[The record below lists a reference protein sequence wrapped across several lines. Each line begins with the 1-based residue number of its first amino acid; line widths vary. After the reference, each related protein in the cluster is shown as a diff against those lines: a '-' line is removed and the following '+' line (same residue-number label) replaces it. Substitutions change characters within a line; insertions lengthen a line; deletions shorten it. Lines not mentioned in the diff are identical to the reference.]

1 MNANN
6 YFHTD
11 FLDKFIVNRYLV
23 LNTFAIQLKF
33 KKMNF
38 KIIFIAA
45 MISSIAATSCDNQDS
60 DNKAISSKDSA
71 TTKSVDIKEDSVT
84 YNLNGK
90 NYVGFVD
97 YDANQQGKR
106 PAILVVH
113 EWWGLT
119 DYPRSRARQLAELG
133 YIAMAVDM
141 YGDGKIGND
150 PKTAQDLATPFY
162 KDPTLAKTRLDA
174 AINKLKS
181 FPQTDSSKMAAI
193 GYCYGGYIV
202 LNAAKLG
209 ADLKGVVS
217 FHGDLSGVPVN
228 KDSLKAKILV
238 CHGEADQFVNPEVAA
253 FKKSMDSAGVDYT
266 FKSYPNATHAFT
278 NPAATEKGKQFN
290 MPIEY
295 NAAADSAS
303 WNDMKDFFKKIF

>member
-1 MNANN
+1 MKIKLSL
-6 YFHTD
+6 FCLILT
-11 FLDKFIVNRYLV
+11 V
-23 LNTFAIQLKF
+23 AI
-33 KKMNF
+33 
-38 KIIFIAA
+38 
-45 MISSIAATSCDNQDS
+45 SCNNQDS
-60 DNKAISSKDSA
+60 SSETVDTNDSTNTTAI
-71 TTKSVDIKEDSVT
+71 VNIKEDSVS

-90 NYVGFVD
+90 TYIGFIT
-97 YDANQQGKR
+97 YDANKEGKR
-106 PAILVVH
+106 PGILIVH

-119 DYPRSRARQLAELG
+119 NYTRNRAKQLAELG

-141 YGDGKIGND
+141 YGDGKTAED
-150 PKTAQDLATPFY
+150 PAAAQALATPFY

-174 AINKLKS
+174 AMKELETY
-181 FPQTDSSKMAAI
+181 PQTDTTKMAAI
-193 GYCYGGYIV
+193 GYCYGGFIV

-209 ADLKGVVS
+209 AKLDGVVS

-238 CHGEADQFVNPEVAA
+238 CHGEADKFVTPDAVAA

-278 NPAATEKGKQFN
+278 NPAATAIGQKFN

-295 NAAADSAS
+295 NAAADTAS
-303 WNDMKDFFKKIF
+303 WNDMKAFFNKIF

>member
-1 MNANN
+1 
-6 YFHTD
+6 
-11 FLDKFIVNRYLV
+11 
-23 LNTFAIQLKF
+23 
-33 KKMNF
+33 MNF
-38 KIIFIAA
+38 KIILPSLII
-45 MISSIAATSCDNQDS
+45 ISVCTTSCNNGS
-60 DNKAISSKDSA
+60 GNSEAAASKDSTA
-71 TTKSVDIKEDSVT
+71 VAVVNIKEDSVSYT
-84 YNLNGK
+84 LNGK
-90 NYVGFVD
+90 NYIGFVD
-97 YDANQQGKR
+97 YDVNKEGKR
-106 PAILVVH
+106 PAVLVVH

-119 DYPRSRARQLAELG
+119 DYPRSRAKQLAELG

-162 KDPTLAKTRLDA
+162 KDPVLARTRLDA
-174 AINKLKS
+174 AINKLKT
-181 FPQTDSSKMAAI
+181 FTQTDTSKMAAI

-209 ADLKGVVS
+209 ANLKGVVS
-217 FHGDLSGVPVN
+217 FHGDLAGVPVN
-228 KDSLKAKILV
+228 KDALKAKILV
-238 CHGEADQFVNPEVAA
+238 CHGEADQFVNPEVAG
-253 FKKSMDSAGVDYT
+253 FKKSMDSAGLDYT

-278 NPAATEKGKQFN
+278 NPAATENGKRFN